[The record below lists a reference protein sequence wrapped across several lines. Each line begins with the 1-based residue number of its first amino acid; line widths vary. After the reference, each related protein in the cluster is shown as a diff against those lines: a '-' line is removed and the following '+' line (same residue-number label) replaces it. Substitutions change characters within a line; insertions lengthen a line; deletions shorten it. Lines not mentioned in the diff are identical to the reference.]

1 MAESIPEGGALGAA
15 RNAPLAWIL
24 AAAAIGGAAL
34 FGAVEPGTR
43 GAVLALAAAASAAI
57 LFRTPPERR
66 PGLFWLAVLAYPAW
80 LLLQL
85 IPIPASLAAALNPA
99 VAAQRIEAWP
109 GPLRALDGAAV
120 AAAAPGAA
128 RLTLDGWCT
137 IDLLARVLAALAVFW
152 AARAAFA
159 GPEARRARRALLWA
173 AAGFAGLEAFY
184 GLWQWGT
191 NAGTILWY
199 RKTAYLGDATGSLV
213 NRNHFALLLYLGLG
227 CTLTL
232 LLDRPSAPRR
242 GLLADGGKEFSLRAA
257 LALLAA
263 LQVVGILAS
272 HSRGGLGCAA
282 IVVAGA
288 LIAAPWRNRRIAF
301 VALGGAALL
310 LAPAL
315 LVAAPGAAARFRA
328 LPAEW
333 SSPEG
338 RGAVA
343 RATTAM
349 LGEAPVF
356 GVGGGAFESAFAR
369 RRPES
374 IAVRY
379 DYAHNDYLE
388 TLFET
393 GLPGLLF
400 ALLGPALFL
409 RDLVRARRAERPPR
423 PAPWPLYAAF
433 AALALHEFFD
443 FGLQLPG
450 LLLFTALLA
459 GASAPPPS
467 DRPSRRA
474 GRLAA
479 FAAAAAVAPAVVV
492 SGPFWPGVAALLP
505 AHPEA
510 LRAAAAR
517 AFDHWRADKD
527 AASWRAAVDFQTR
540 ALAARPTFAPHSV
553 DHAHYVAAGLAHGAA
568 AGSEDALR
576 AEAARSAA
584 RARLLD
590 PWDPNSRQTL
600 AEVSLALGDVDL
612 AVKDYQVL
620 ARNNA
625 DQAATALRTLREA
638 GLPTAALAALAPRTG
653 PAFSALLEQAL
664 SENDLAVVAGLV
676 PENVAADEARCR
688 AGALVADAQRRL
700 RAASGRPFLEA
711 CRALPAVRAD
721 AEWANNV
728 AGWLAR
734 EEIRDGRT
742 DEAALLIRG
751 MAAGWNRDWR
761 ALELAETTRDWPEAA
776 RRAEALLS
784 GAEAPR
790 EPRKRAELHW
800 HAAAAF
806 GRAGQPAEALDH
818 LRAVRDDAPDY
829 PGLDRA
835 EEALRRGENP
845 F

>member
-1 MAESIPEGGALGAA
+1 M
-15 RNAPLAWIL
+15 
-24 AAAAIGGAAL
+24 
-34 FGAVEPGTR
+34 
-43 GAVLALAAAASAAI
+43 
-57 LFRTPPERR
+57 
-66 PGLFWLAVLAYPAW
+66 
-80 LLLQL
+80 
-85 IPIPASLAAALNPA
+85 
-99 VAAQRIEAWP
+99 
-109 GPLRALDGAAV
+109 
-120 AAAAPGAA
+120 
-128 RLTLDGWCT
+128 
-137 IDLLARVLAALAVFW
+137 
-152 AARAAFA
+152 
-159 GPEARRARRALLWA
+159 
-173 AAGFAGLEAFY
+173 
-184 GLWQWGT
+184 
-191 NAGTILWY
+191 
-199 RKTAYLGDATGSLV
+199 
-213 NRNHFALLLYLGLG
+213 
-227 CTLTL
+227 
-232 LLDRPSAPRR
+232 
-242 GLLADGGKEFSLRAA
+242 ADGGREFSLRAA

-263 LQVVGILAS
+263 LQLAGIMAS

-288 LIAAPWRNRRIAF
+288 IAAAPWRNRRIAF

-328 LPAEW
+328 LPSEW

-343 RATTAM
+343 RATAAM
-349 LGEAPVF
+349 VGDAPVF

-369 RRPES
+369 RRPAS

-388 TLFET
+388 TLFEA
-393 GLPGLLF
+393 GAPGLLF
-400 ALLGPALFL
+400 ALIGPALYV
-409 RDLVRARRAERPPR
+409 RDLRRARKAGRSPR

-450 LLLFTALLA
+450 LILFAALLA

-474 GRLAA
+474 GRIAV

-492 SGPFWPGVAALLP
+492 SGPFWPGCAALLP

-510 LRAAAAR
+510 LRAEAAR
-517 AFDHWRADKD
+517 AFDHWRAHKD

-540 ALAARPTFAPHSV
+540 ALAARPAFAPHSV
-553 DHAHYVAAGLAHGAA
+553 DHAHYVAAGLAHDAA
-568 AGSEDALR
+568 PADREDALR

-620 ARNNA
+620 ALKNA
-625 DQAATALRTLREA
+625 AQAATALRTLREA

-664 SENDLAVVAGLV
+664 NENDLEVVAGLV

-688 AGALVADAQRRL
+688 AGAFVADALRRV
-700 RAASGRPFLEA
+700 RSVSGRSFLEA
-711 CRALPAVRAD
+711 CRALPEVRAD

-728 AGWLAR
+728 VGWLAR
-734 EEIRDGRT
+734 EAVRDGRT
-742 DEAALLIRG
+742 DEAARLIRG
-751 MAAGWNRDWR
+751 MSAGWNRDWR
-761 ALELAETTRDWPEAA
+761 ALELAEATRDWPEAA
-776 RRAEALLS
+776 RRAEALLA
-784 GAEAPR
+784 GAAAPQEA
-790 EPRKRAELHW
+790 RKRADLHW

-806 GRAGQPAEALDH
+806 GRAGQPAEALEH
-818 LRAVRDDAPDY
+818 LKAVRDDAPDY

-835 EEALRRGENP
+835 DEALRRGENP